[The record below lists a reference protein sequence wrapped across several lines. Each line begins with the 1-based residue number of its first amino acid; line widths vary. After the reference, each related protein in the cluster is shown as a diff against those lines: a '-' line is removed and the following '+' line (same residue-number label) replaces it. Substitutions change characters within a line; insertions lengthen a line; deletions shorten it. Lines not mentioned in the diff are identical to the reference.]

1 MSNETPPFAWC
12 REHTDDRPEINP
24 PARFS
29 VLDGR
34 AWTRQAVERKIRP
47 VEIAY
52 FDPLGRAWG
61 RMKTCLFAPFDGRK
75 WLVLGFTAWLA
86 GMFENGNGTTGLDVP
101 TDKESWSEW
110 GGGAADQLAAIGMG
124 IVAVMAVLAAVVLFL
139 ALLWLSSRFELIFLD
154 NVVRNEGAVR
164 APWKRWAARGNSLF
178 VWRLFFSLVVLIV
191 AGGVVLTGAV
201 LTGVTAGVGLGEL
214 SWVTVVVF
222 VAGLVG
228 FVLLPAAYVNL
239 FLGSFV
245 VPIMFRFDV
254 SASEAWRRFLPMLRD
269 HLFHFLVYGIFYL
282 VLNLMAVSFLVLVGL
297 FTCCVGFLLIALPY
311 VGTVF
316 TLPIWVTLRAFS
328 VEFLAQFDPQLA
340 LLGPAPVVP
349 IPPPP
354 QQAA

>member
-1 MSNETPPFAWC
+1 
-12 REHTDDRPEINP
+12 
-24 PARFS
+24 
-29 VLDGR
+29 
-34 AWTRQAVERKIRP
+34 

-52 FDPLGRAWG
+52 FDPLGRGWT

-86 GMFENGNGTTGLDVP
+86 GIFENGNGTAGMDWT
-101 TDKESWSEW
+101 TDRESWSDW
-110 GGGAADQLAAIGMG
+110 SGGAADWLAAIGVG
-124 IVAVMAVLAAVVLFL
+124 IVAVMVTLAVVVLGL
-139 ALLWLSSRFELIFLD
+139 VLLWLSSRFELVFLD

-164 APWKRWAARGNSLF
+164 APWTRWAARGNSLF
-178 VWRLFFSLVVLIV
+178 VWRFFFFLVVLIL

-201 LTGVTAGVGLGEL
+201 MTGVTAGVGLREL
-214 SWVTVVVF
+214 SWVTIAVF
-222 VAGLVG
+222 VAALIG

-245 VPIMFRFDV
+245 VPIMYRFDV
-254 SASEAWRRFLPMLRD
+254 STSEAWRRFLPMLRD

-282 VLNLMAVSFLVLVGL
+282 VLNVMAVAFLVMVGL

-328 VEFLAQFDPQLA
+328 VEFLAQFDPELR
-340 LLGPAPVVP
+340 LFGPAPVVP

-354 QQAA
+354 SQAA

>member
-1 MSNETPPFAWC
+1 M
-12 REHTDDRPEINP
+12 
-24 PARFS
+24 
-29 VLDGR
+29 
-34 AWTRQAVERKIRP
+34 IRP

-75 WLVLGFTAWLA
+75 WLALGLTAWLA
-86 GMFENGNGTTGLDVP
+86 GIFENGNGSTGLDW
-101 TDKESWSEW
+101 TQDKESLSEW
-110 GGGAADQLAAIGMG
+110 GTGAADKLAAIGAG
-124 IVAVMAVLAAVVLFL
+124 IVAVMAVLAAVVVFL
-139 ALLWLSSRFELIFLD
+139 VLLWLSSRFELVFLD
-154 NVVRNEGAVR
+154 NVVRNEGAVK
-164 APWKRWAARGNSLF
+164 APWKRFAARGNSLF
-178 VWRLFFSLVVLIV
+178 VWRLFFFLTVLIL
-191 AGGVVLTGAV
+191 AGGVVV
-201 LTGVTAGVGLGEL
+201 TGVVVTGVAAGVGLDEV
-214 SWVTVVVF
+214 SWVAIAAF
-222 VAGLVG
+222 VALLFL
-228 FVLLPAAYVNL
+228 FVVLPAAYVNL

-245 VPIMFRFDV
+245 VPIMYRFDV

-282 VLNLMAVSFLVLVGL
+282 VLNIMAVTFLAMVGL
-297 FTCCVGFLLIALPY
+297 FTCCVGFLLVLMPY

-328 VEFLAQFDPQLA
+328 VEFLGQFDRDLA